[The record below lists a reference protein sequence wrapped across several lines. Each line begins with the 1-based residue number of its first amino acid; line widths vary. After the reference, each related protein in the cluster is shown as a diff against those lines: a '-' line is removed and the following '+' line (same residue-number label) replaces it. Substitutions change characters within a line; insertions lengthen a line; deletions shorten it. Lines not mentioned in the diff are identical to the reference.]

1 MIKVANKKNI
11 ILLIIMVGLLIAAI
25 VVYINPYK
33 GTISRGE
40 MEGSLPYDQQL
51 TKSQAQSELEYMVKL
66 IEDRHLSAK
75 DALPI
80 NVETQYNEEIA
91 NLHANPTVLELWTA
105 GSRILKQLEDA
116 HSSIY
121 YYGAEG
127 SHINIEWKYRDNVLI
142 CNNGEHAGQ
151 RIESINGINI
161 EDLYKRFLA
170 QFSYENIYYAEYN
183 FPNYLKRKHTLNWLG
198 VASEDS
204 IKITFSNNGVY
215 QSEDYDFQEISSPKV
230 KQDFVR
236 YSIDKEKKV
245 GTLTLDSCQFND
257 YYKETVKNFF
267 TEVKEQDIKVIAVDL
282 RKNGGGN
289 SNVADEFV
297 RYLPVDNY
305 MNFGS
310 KVRFKSWISIHDVSL
325 SKNNKYDNLVFDGD
339 VYVFTSN
346 STFSSAT
353 WFAVLLH
360 DNDLAK
366 IIGEPSGNKPSAYG
380 DVLSFQMPYSK
391 LSFTLTYKEF
401 SRPDVA
407 KDDEKALLPDYPIEQ
422 ENALDELYRII

>member
-1 MIKVANKKNI
+1 MIKVVNKKS
-11 ILLIIMVGLLIAAI
+11 ILILIIVVGLLIAAS
-25 VVYINPYK
+25 VAYINPYR
-33 GTISRGE
+33 GTISWEE
-40 MEGSLPYDQQL
+40 MDESLPYDQQL
-51 TKSQAQSELEYMVKL
+51 TKAQAQAELEYMVKL
-66 IEDRHLSAK
+66 IDDRHLSAK
-75 DALPI
+75 DGLPE
-80 NVETQYNEEIA
+80 NVEDQYEEEIA

-116 HSSIY
+116 HSSMY

-127 SHINIEWKYRDNVLI
+127 SHINIEWKYRDSALI
-142 CNNGEHAGQ
+142 CNNGERAGQ
-151 RIESINGINI
+151 RIESINGTKI
-161 EDLYKRFLA
+161 ENLYKKFLS

-183 FPNYLKRKHTLNWLG
+183 FPNYLKRKYTLNWLG
-198 VASEDS
+198 VESEDS
-204 IKITFSNNGVY
+204 IKITFNNNGVY
-215 QSEDYDFQEISSPKV
+215 QSEDYNFQEISSPKV
-230 KQDFVR
+230 EQDFVR

-245 GTLTLDSCQFND
+245 WVLTLDSCQFND

-267 TEVKEQDIKVIAVDL
+267 TEVKEQDIEAIAVDL
-282 RKNGGGN
+282 RKNGGDN

-325 SKNNKYDNLVFDGD
+325 SKNNKYDNLLFAGD
-339 VYVFTSN
+339 VYVLTSN

-360 DNDLAK
+360 DNDLAR